1 MKYLFLVLSI
11 FTILGTLIPFL
22 PSRHYL
28 VQGWE
33 FPIVQLM
40 VIGTIGL
47 IGSCFYYSA
56 LDGWMSVVIYSTA
69 ICLIYLGTIVYPY
82 VPIAPT
88 LVKEVQ
94 DSRADRRIKVLS
106 SNVLIDNKE
115 TTKLKKLIDEY
126 DPDVIALLEPDQYWA
141 DQMAYLKEEY
151 TNAVEIPLDNAYG
164 LLFYSRLPTEGTETR
179 YVIEEGVPSV
189 VTTVRLPSGEP
200 VKIYCVHPK
209 PPSPTENTYS
219 SERDAELLIYG
230 KEIADEED
238 PVIIFGDL
246 NDVAWSKT
254 TRLFQKISELMD
266 PRKGRRPFHTF
277 HADYWPLRWPLDHVF
292 HSDDFKFV
300 RMERLPR
307 MGSDHFPIFIELE
320 FQPSAAAEQEKPDA
334 TDEEEERANEI
345 IEEGAKKPS

>member
-1 MKYLFLVLSI
+1 MKYIFLVLSI

-40 VIGTIGL
+40 VIGTVGL
-47 IGSCFYYSA
+47 VGASFYYGA
-56 LDGWMSVVIYSTA
+56 LDGWMTLVIYTNL
-69 ICLIYLGTIVYPY
+69 ICLIYLGTIVFPY
-82 VPIAPT
+82 TPIAET
-88 LVKEVQ
+88 FVKPIE
-94 DSRADRRIKVLS
+94 DSDPDRRIKVLS
-106 SNVLIDNKE
+106 SNVLIDNRD
-115 TTKLKKLIDEY
+115 TGKLKQLIDEY
-126 DPDVIALLEPDQYWA
+126 DPDIIALLEPDQYWA

-151 TNAVEIPLDNAYG
+151 VNYVEIPLDNAYG
-164 LLFYSRLPTEGTETR
+164 LLFYSRLPTEDTETR
-179 YVIEEGVPSV
+179 YIIEEDVPSV
-189 VTTVRLPSGEP
+189 VTTVRLPSGEGI
-200 VKIYCVHPK
+200 KIYCVHPK

-230 KEIADEED
+230 KEIAEEEE

-254 TRLFQKISELMD
+254 TRLFQKISELLD

-292 HSDDFKFV
+292 HSDDFRFV
-300 RMERLPR
+300 KMERLPYV
-307 MGSDHFPIFIELE
+307 GSDHFPIFIELE
-320 FQPSAAAEQEKPDA
+320 FHPSAAADQKTPDA
-334 TDEEEERANEI
+334 TEDEEKRANEI
-345 IEEGAKKPS
+345 IEKGAERPS